1 MSQNKRK
8 INHICMSRKRSIDRI
23 PYFLLTIRVI
33 LKNKMSRFHKVNSS
47 KIKRDSHTH
56 FFKVNLK
63 LHISGTLNNKLT
75 LTRTIEF
82 MNIPVYSLP
91 ARFLGVTNLKKAVL
105 FSNK

>member
-1 MSQNKRK
+1 MSIQVKSRET
-8 INHICMSRKRSIDRI
+8 HIHI
-23 PYFLLTIRVI
+23 FL
-33 LKNKMSRFHKVNSS
+33 
-47 KIKRDSHTH
+47 
-56 FFKVNLK
+56 KVNLK